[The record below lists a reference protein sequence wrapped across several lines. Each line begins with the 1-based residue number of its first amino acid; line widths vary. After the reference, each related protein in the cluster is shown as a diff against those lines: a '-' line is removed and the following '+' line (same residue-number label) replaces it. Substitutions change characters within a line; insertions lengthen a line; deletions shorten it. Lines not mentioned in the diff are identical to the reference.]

1 MTSAGD
7 RGASVHVLKVALRD
21 VRPAVWRR
29 LEVPSATSLAELH
42 EVLQVAFDWRDDHLH
57 DFRARGV
64 RYVPG
69 HLQEFGLPF
78 GEPRRDEGGARLG
91 RVVPR
96 PGDVL
101 EYVYDFGDDWRH
113 SLVVESVGAARPDA
127 AYPVCTA
134 GSGLPPEED
143 LGGPRP
149 GRFGE
154 GTLRS
159 INRRLRQVPGSDLA
173 SDDGLADPYFAG
185 LFPDLDLDLAL
196 DGGGMCPCGCGE
208 TVPAEQMPLPVLRP
222 APDDELAALAAASPL
237 VRRAV
242 ALATWVGS
250 GRALTPSLLLRP
262 ADAVRAVAELGLAE
276 GVLFDN
282 HSEQGADPAE
292 EGVVTAAEGRAVPGT
307 GDSARALTLFGD
319 DDDETPSS
327 PGQARR
333 VRSAKDLPSLH
344 PLWTGCVGAG
354 LIDVRGGKAYP
365 GPGLAA
371 WQEPADVGARLGGWC
386 ALLAGYLRACDDAV
400 RVRRDVESRLRA
412 RVLAIGVPLLYAL
425 AHEPIP
431 VAALSLATADLD
443 EFADLLGSS
452 PVHRLPAAARE
463 VRHALEI
470 WAMAGVVERGTVS
483 VEVMAALREQL
494 AGLRAGVEE
503 HVALMAAG
511 PAGPERAAALRAELT
526 VVLDGLLE
534 GPAVRLTSL
543 GGHGLARLLAAHG
556 WHVPEA
562 GACAGCAP
570 GALLDELGRYL
581 PEDVAEEASAWLDA
595 QGDHPEPV
603 LREVL
608 HSAASRGDEGPGR
621 RSVLPLVLAAAGER
635 AVPAMDAVRG
645 DPWLAP
651 ILAVVRYGLGAGPEP
666 TLADLMWLAVD
677 LLGPA
682 LGDEEWFAE
691 AFADSPLAELL
702 AMPGAVTVAAG
713 LRHPRA
719 RDVLHAAAP
728 LLADLQLSQA
738 LRKALAGR
746 SGNPAKHGG
755 SRRDRGR
762 GTRKRR

>member
-1 MTSAGD
+1 MTPAGD
-7 RGASVHVLKVALRD
+7 RSASVHVLKVALRD

-29 LEVPSATSLAELH
+29 LEVPSSMSLAELH
-42 EVLQVAFDWRDDHLH
+42 EVLQVAFDWSDDHLH
-57 DFRARGV
+57 DFRSRGV

-78 GEPRRDEGGARLG
+78 GEPPRDEGGARLG

-113 SLVVESVGAARPDA
+113 SLLVESVGAARPDA

-154 GTLRS
+154 EALRS
-159 INRRLRQVPGSDLA
+159 INRRLRQVPGCYLA

-208 TVPAEQMPLPVLRP
+208 TVPPAEQMPLPVLHP
-222 APDDELAALAAASPL
+222 APDGELAALAVASPL
-237 VRRAV
+237 VRRAL

-276 GVLFDN
+276 GVLFDD
-282 HSEQGADPAE
+282 HSADPSAE
-292 EGVVTAAEGRAVPGT
+292 EGVVTAAEGRAGRSA
-307 GDSARALTLFGD
+307 GDTAGVLTLFGD
-319 DDDETPSS
+319 DDEPPQRPT
-327 PGQARR
+327 QARR

-386 ALLAGYLRACDDAV
+386 ALLSGYLRAHDDAV
-400 RVRRDVESRLRA
+400 RERRDVESRLRA
-412 RVLAIGVPLLYAL
+412 RVLPVGVPLLYAL
-425 AHEPIP
+425 AREPVP

-452 PVHRLPAAARE
+452 PVDRLPAAARE

-470 WAMAGVVERGTVS
+470 WAVAGIVDRGTVS
-483 VEVMAALREQL
+483 VEIMATLREQL
-494 AGLRAGVEE
+494 AGMRAGVEE
-503 HVALMAAG
+503 HDALMAAG
-511 PAGPERAAALRAELT
+511 PAGPEHAAALRAELT
-526 VVLDGLLE
+526 AVLDGLLE

-543 GGHGLARLLAAHG
+543 GGYGLARLLAAHG

-570 GALLDELGRYL
+570 GALLDELGRYV
-581 PEDVAEEASAWLDA
+581 PEDVAEEASAWLHA
-595 QGDHPEPV
+595 QGDHPEAA

-608 HSAASRGDEGPGR
+608 HSAASRGEEGPGR

-635 AVPAMDAVRG
+635 AVPAMNAVRG
-645 DPWLAP
+645 DPWLTP

-677 LLGPA
+677 MLGRA
-682 LGDEEWFAE
+682 LGDEEWFADE
-691 AFADSPLAELL
+691 FADSPLAEML
-702 AMPGAVTVAAG
+702 AQPGAVAVAAG

-719 RDVLHAAAP
+719 RDVLRAAAP
-728 LLADLQLSQA
+728 LLADPQLGQA

-746 SGNPAKHGG
+746 SGNPAQRGG

-762 GTRKRR
+762 GARTRR